1 MEAVRK
7 ISQIKDNTLILKGL
21 QVLNNRIVEVII
33 LPVLQE
39 EREHKQDMKEEMF
52 KFCRSVSTV
61 VSDNPAE
68 FFCGIFQEN
77 SSLTESLLEERKK
90 DIEIEEKKIA
100 R

>member
-7 ISQIKDNTLILKGL
+7 ISRIKDNTLILQGL

-33 LPVLQE
+33 MPVSQE
-39 EREHKQDMKEEMF
+39 EKKHKPDIKEIF
-52 KFCRSVSTV
+52 KFPETERSA

-68 FFCGIFQEN
+68 FFCGIFQED
-77 SSLTESLLEERKK
+77 SSLTQSLLEERKK